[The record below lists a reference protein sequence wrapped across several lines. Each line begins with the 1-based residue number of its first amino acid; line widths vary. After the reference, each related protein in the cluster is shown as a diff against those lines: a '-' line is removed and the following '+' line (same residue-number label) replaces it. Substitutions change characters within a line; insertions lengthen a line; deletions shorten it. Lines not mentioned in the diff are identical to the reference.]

1 MHISRLPDWQ
11 LRLEAFVN
19 ARRSTP
25 FAWGTN
31 DCGIFAADC
40 VLALT
45 GTDPAP
51 KGMREHRTAK
61 QAARAVNRRGG
72 LMGIA
77 TAAFGPAAPAVF
89 AHVGDVVLV
98 NIGKRQALAICNGST
113 AIGPSEIG
121 MACVS
126 MDCATVF
133 WRVP

>member
-1 MHISRLPDWQ
+1 MKRHHDWQ
-11 LRLEAFVN
+11 LRFEAFIVG
-19 ARRSTP
+19 RRNTLFS
-25 FAWGTN
+25 WGTN

-72 LMGIA
+72 LSGIA
-77 TAAFGPAAPAVF
+77 TAAFGPPAPAVF

-98 NIGKRQALAICNGST
+98 NIGKRQALAICNGAT

-121 MACVS
+121 LACVG